1 MRVYRPSSLLMRKDS
16 NSPPDKGKRGEV
28 GCERW
33 KMNVAEARRRR
44 GNGQE
49 NGITKRGKSQVGLAK

>member
-1 MRVYRPSSLLMRKDS
+1 MRVYRQ
-16 NSPPDKGKRGEV
+16 GEV
-28 GCERW
+28 GRERW
-33 KMNVAEARRRR
+33 KMNVTEARRQR